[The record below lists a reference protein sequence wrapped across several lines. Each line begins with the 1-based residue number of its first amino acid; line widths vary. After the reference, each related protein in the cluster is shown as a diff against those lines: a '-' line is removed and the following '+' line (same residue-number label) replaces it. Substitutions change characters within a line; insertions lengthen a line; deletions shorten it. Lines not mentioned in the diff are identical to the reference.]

1 MIKNMNRM
9 KKHILLGGM
18 LLCAAAFTSCNEDFK
33 DWADPQSNPQG
44 DPAAAYG
51 ITVAPGSQANVVM
64 DNATEMSQIIAVSAD
79 QPEVSFIVLKNVTIS
94 DKKLPYTYENN
105 IISVKS
111 EQLDSLVEAV
121 TLDRSATPHTV
132 AVKAEWSAVL
142 ATGEAVPFESETEIT
157 LTPYSSTP
165 EIDPNGYVMLG
176 NWQDW
181 NRSNPT
187 RMEEVEPGVY
197 QVLVT
202 TNTDGDSWYK
212 FYPATPFAGGAEPD
226 WSLLDEVA
234 LGCEKADDVTSPNLL
249 VWFEDP
255 RFEKIQTPVISGAGQ
270 WMVTLDMNKL
280 SYKVEPK
287 ETRYYVVGGPQGWST
302 EDKTCMFY
310 ALGSNKYT
318 YTTKWPNQWS
328 LKVWDQDH
336 FGDWGACWGSVVDG
350 STDAAG
356 ILINSNS
363 QAFGPAESGGWYT
376 LVIDMGAKSYEWT
389 AIDEPTTTYTAISV
403 IGGFNEWKDEGEI
416 ELAQLEGAPHNWY
429 ARGTIS
435 EDTELK
441 FRANHNWDVNWGS
454 DGSAAIDEEKY
465 YVTPGGDNI
474 KVPAGTY
481 DFYLNDI
488 TGNWSIAWVA
498 EE

>member
-1 MIKNMNRM
+1 MNRM
-9 KKHILLGGM
+9 KKNILLGGM

-33 DWADPQSNPQG
+33 DWADPQSNAQG
-44 DPAAAYG
+44 DPDAAYG

-79 QPEVSFIVLKNVTIS
+79 QPEVSFIVLKDVTIS
-94 DKKLPYTYENN
+94 GEKLPYTFENN

-121 TLDRSATPHTV
+121 TLDRSATPHAVT
-132 AVKAEWSAVL
+132 VKAEWSAVL
-142 ATGEAVPFESETEIT
+142 ATGEAVPFESETEIS
-157 LTPYSSTP
+157 LTPYSNTP
-165 EIDPNGYVMLG
+165 EIDPKGYAMLG
-176 NWQDW
+176 QWQGWDS
-181 NRSNPT
+181 SNPT
-187 RMEEVEPGVY
+187 WMTEVEPGVY
-197 QVLVT
+197 QALVT
-202 TNTDGDSWYK
+202 TTDAGDNWYK
-212 FYPATPFAGGAEPD
+212 FYMGSGFDAASFPWD
-226 WSLLDEVA
+226 DVA
-234 LGCEKADDVTSPNLL
+234 LGCAENGDATSPNLL
-249 VWFEDP
+249 VWKEDP
-255 RFEKIQTPVISGAGQ
+255 RFGKFETPVISGAGE
-270 WMVTLDMNKL
+270 WLVTLDMNKF
-280 SYKVEPK
+280 YFKYEPK
-287 ETRYYVVGGPQGWST
+287 ETKYYVVGAPQGWST

-310 ALGSNKYT
+310 ALGANKYS

-328 LKVWDQDH
+328 LKIWDQDH

-350 STDAAG
+350 STDASG
-356 ILINSNS
+356 SLINSNS

-376 LVIDMGAKSYEWT
+376 LTINMGAKSYEWT

-403 IGGFNEWKDEGEI
+403 IGGFNSWSDVGEI

-429 ARGTIS
+429 ARGTIA

-465 YVTPGGDNI
+465 YVTPGGENI
-474 KVPAGTY
+474 KVPEGTY

-488 TGNWSIAWVA
+488 TGNWSIARVTR
-498 EE
+498 

>member
-1 MIKNMNRM
+1 M

-33 DWADPQSNPQG
+33 DWADPQLNPQG

-79 QPEVSFIVLKNVTIS
+79 QAEVSSIVLKDVTIGGQ
-94 DKKLPYTYENN
+94 KLPYTYEKGV
-105 IISVKS
+105 ISVKS
-111 EQLDSLVEAV
+111 AQLDSLVEAV

-132 AVKAEWSAVL
+132 AVKADWSAVL

-157 LTPYSSTP
+157 LTPFSNTP
-165 EIDPNGYVMLG
+165 AIDLKGYVMMG
-176 NWQDW
+176 DWQGW

-187 RMEEVEPGVY
+187 WMEEVEPGVY
-197 QVLVT
+197 QTIVAT
-202 TNTDGDSWYK
+202 TSDGDSWYK
-212 FYPATPFAGGAEPD
+212 FYSATPFTESAEPD
-226 WSLLDEVA
+226 WGLLDAVA
-234 LGCEKADDVTSPNLL
+234 LGSPKNGDNTSPNLL
-249 VWFEDP
+249 AWADDP
-255 RFEKIQTPVISGAGQ
+255 RYGKLETPVITGAGQ
-270 WMVTLDMNKL
+270 WLVTLDMNKL

-350 STDAAG
+350 SVDPTG
-356 ILINSNS
+356 TLINSNS
-363 QAFGPAESGGWYT
+363 QAFGPAETGGWYT
-376 LVIDMGAKSYEWT
+376 LVIDMGTKSYEWK
-389 AIDEPTTTYTAISV
+389 AIDEPTTYTAISV
-403 IGGFNEWKDEGEI
+403 IGGFNEWSADTEI
-416 ELAQLEGAPHNWY
+416 NLTQLEGAPHNWY
-429 ARGTIS
+429 VRATIA

-441 FRANHNWDVNWGS
+441 FRANHNWDVNWGG
-454 DGSAAIDEEKY
+454 DGSAAINEEKY

-474 KVPAGTY
+474 VVPAGTY
-481 DFYLNDI
+481 DFFLNDI

-498 EE
+498 E